1 MIIYILEILFAGMCV
16 GLASSVTVGPVA
28 VLCIQR
34 TLSKGFL
41 SGLMSGFGV
50 AFADAILAI
59 LAFTVFALLKSYI
72 DQYNTIIQICAG
84 IFVIIVGIF
93 IFFKNPVPQI
103 RKNRAGK
110 TFLWQDFASMFGF
123 TLANFVVII
132 PYILAFFAM
141 FNIDLS
147 GHKSSEDP
155 EDKSIVDAPETKVE
169 IAAEEVASYDDL
181 EAATASPSA
190 GKVPNVEYV
199 VMADEHTQS
208 NDVDKVEEA
217 VGVDASKTQV
227 ATEDESTVND
237 KSSRVGGFVYNVLII
252 LGFLLGAMAWWLALT
267 AIINLFRKGFR
278 PRHMLTINHIAGVV
292 IGVLGI
298 YTLLSVLIK

>member
-1 MIIYILEILFAGMCV
+1 MIINILEILFAGMCV

-169 IAAEEVASYDDL
+169 IAAEEVVPYDDL
-181 EAATASPSA
+181 EAATALPSA

-199 VMADEHTQS
+199 VMVDEQPQP
-208 NDVDKVEEA
+208 NNVDKVEEA

-227 ATEDESTVND
+227 AAEDESTVND
-237 KSSRVGGFVYNVLII
+237 KSSRVGSFVYNVLII